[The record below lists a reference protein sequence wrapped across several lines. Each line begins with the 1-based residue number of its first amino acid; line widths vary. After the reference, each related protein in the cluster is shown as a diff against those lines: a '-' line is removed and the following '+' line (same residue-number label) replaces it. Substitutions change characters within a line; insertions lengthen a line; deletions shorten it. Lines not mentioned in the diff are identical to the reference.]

1 MRKALMFLVALSV
14 VVFVVSPLFAM
25 AKKGETQDTQ
35 ATGDKSAAEKVV
47 TYPFKLTGETV
58 KTGGNVVKNSTETV
72 VGTVEATGE
81 TLTGDVKK
89 APEIVTTPIKGTGKT
104 AKDAVVDTVETPA
117 RACQ

>member
-1 MRKALMFLVALSV
+1 MKKAVVFLAVLSV
-14 VVFVVSPLFAM
+14 AFFIASPLFAM
-25 AKKGETQDTQ
+25 AKKAETQDVP
-35 ATGDKSAAEKVV
+35 AASDKSTAEKVV

-89 APEIVTTPIKGTGKT
+89 APEIVTTPIKGTATT